1 MPGGGGEVSSP
12 TSVEEVVQV
21 FSQANKSFMV

>member
-1 MPGGGGEVSSP
+1 MPGGGEVSSP
-12 TSVEEVVQV
+12 TSVEKVVQV